1 MCIGLAL
8 DETPT
13 ETVETGV
20 TRSSRTVAVDVQS
33 KVGRKL
39 SAMYSSM
46 VVLLYSPGSLIESK

>member
-13 ETVETGV
+13 ETVETGI
-20 TRSSRTVAVDVQS
+20 THSSWNAAVDVQS

-46 VVLLYSPGSLIESK
+46 VVLLWSP